1 MQYILKNKEIQ
12 KQQLLQ
18 ELEELLAR
26 LSIPLRYE
34 KGDFSGGLCKIEE
47 QAHFILNKNL
57 SLEQKLQILKSDLQ
71 HINLEDHF
79 IRPALREFL
88 NS

>member
-1 MQYILKNKEIQ
+1 MKRSKIQ

-18 ELEELLAR
+18 EMEELLLR

-34 KGDFSGGLCKIEE
+34 KGDFSGGLCRIEE
-47 QAHFILNKNL
+47 ETHFILNRNL
-57 SLEQKLQILKSDLQ
+57 SLDQKLEVFKNDLS
-71 HINLEDHF
+71 NLDLEKHF
-79 IRPALREFL
+79 VRPALREFL

>member
-1 MQYILKNKEIQ
+1 LKNEKIQ

-34 KGDFSGGLCKIEE
+34 KGDFSGGLCRIEE

-57 SLEQKLQILKSDLQ
+57 SLEQKLQILKNDIQ
-71 HINLEDHF
+71 QIDLEDHF